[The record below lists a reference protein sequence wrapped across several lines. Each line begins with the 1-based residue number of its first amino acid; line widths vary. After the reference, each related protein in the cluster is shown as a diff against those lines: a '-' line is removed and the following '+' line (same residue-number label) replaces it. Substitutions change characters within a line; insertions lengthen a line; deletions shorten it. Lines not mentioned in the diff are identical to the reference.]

1 MEAPRPRPEA
11 PERRPNAAV
20 VLRIVRL
27 AARHRLRLAIAFAAA
42 ITAAG
47 FQLWIPQLLGQ
58 SVDRALALIGDPTI
72 DPGEA
77 RSQLI
82 ATGVLLIVAGGLR
95 GGFSMFYTY
104 LGESIG
110 QRIAYRLRM
119 AYYEQLQ
126 RLSFSYHDRVPVGD
140 ILARGILDLEGVRMF
155 VNTAMLR
162 TVYLS
167 ILIGAGAYLMIS
179 ANWQLGLISL
189 SFVPIVAW
197 RASVARMKLRRMWM
211 SRQEKMGELTTV
223 MEENLGGTRVV
234 RAFAAEDYEMAKFD
248 VKSNEALALSN
259 ATIGVWVRN
268 STFITF
274 VFLMVWAL
282 IVWIGGLQVIDGHM
296 SVGDLVIFL
305 AYMGMLQLPVR
316 QLGMMVNGYARATT
330 SGARLFEVLDLVPE
344 IRDKPDAKDLEVTK
358 GAVKF
363 NDVHFGYDDD
373 DEVLRGISFEA
384 RPGHTIGI
392 VGPPGSGKSTIAH
405 LIPRFYDCTAGTIT
419 VDGQDVRDVTLD
431 SLRHAVGVV
440 EQDTFMFSTTVYENV
455 AYGEPYGR
463 RADVEN
469 ATDLAQLHKYI
480 STLPLGYETL
490 VGERGV
496 TLSGGQRQR
505 LSIARSILLRP
516 SVIVFD
522 DSTAAID
529 AATEQ
534 RIRAALADVTRDRSV
549 IIISHRLSSLMH
561 ANEILFIEDGVVA
574 ERGSHEELITRGG
587 KYQELYELQIRPA
600 MDLERGGDRADEFTG
615 GPTS

>member
-1 MEAPRPRPEA
+1 M
-11 PERRPNAAV
+11 
-20 VLRIVRL
+20 
-27 AARHRLRLAIAFAAA
+27 
-42 ITAAG
+42 

-58 SVDRALALIGDPTI
+58 SVDRALALLSNPLVDVA
-72 DPGEA
+72 DA

-82 ATGVLLIVAGGLR
+82 WTGVLLVVAGGLR

-140 ILARGILDLEGVRMF
+140 ILTRGILDIEGVRMF

-167 ILIGAGAYLMIS
+167 VLIGAGAYLMIS
-179 ANWQLGLISL
+179 TNWQLGLVSL

-248 VKSNEALALSN
+248 VKSNEALSLSN

-274 VFLMVWAL
+274 VFLAVWAT
-282 IVWIGGLQVIDGHM
+282 IVWMGGLSVIDGDM
-296 SVGDLVIFL
+296 SVGDLVKFL

-344 IRDKPDAKDLEVTK
+344 IRDKPDAKDLEITR

-363 NDVHFGYDDD
+363 TDVHFGYNDE
-373 DEVLRGISFEA
+373 EVLKGISFES

-405 LIPRFYDCTAGTIT
+405 LIPRFYDCTSGTIT
-419 VDGQDVRDVTLD
+419 IDGQDVRDVTLD

-463 RADVEN
+463 RADVEQ

-480 STLPLGYETL
+480 STLPLGYDTL

-561 ANEILFIEDGVVA
+561 ANEILFIEDGEVA

-587 KYQELYELQIRPA
+587 KYQELYELQIRPE
-600 MDLERGGDRADEFTG
+600 MDLEQGSKAPGEFREG
-615 GPTS
+615 STS

>member
-1 MEAPRPRPEA
+1 METPRPRPEV
-11 PERRPNAAV
+11 PESRPNAAV

-27 AARHRLRLAIAFAAA
+27 AARHRLRLGIAF
-42 ITAAG
+42 TAAVTAAV

-58 SVDRALALIGDPTI
+58 SVDRALVLLDDPLV
-72 DPGEA
+72 DVAEA
-77 RSQLI
+77 RTQLI
-82 ATGVLLIVAGGLR
+82 WTGVLLVVAGGLR
-95 GGFSMFYTY
+95 GAFSMFYTY

-140 ILARGILDLEGVRMF
+140 ILTRGILDIEGVRMF

-162 TVYLS
+162 TAYLS
-167 ILIGAGAYLMIS
+167 ILIGAGAYVMIS
-179 ANWQLGLISL
+179 TNWQLGLISL

-197 RASVARMKLRRMWM
+197 RASVSRMKLRRMWM

-248 VKSNEALALSN
+248 VKSNEALSLSN

-274 VFLMVWAL
+274 VFLAVWAL
-282 IVWIGGLQVIDGHM
+282 IVWIGGLTVLDGNM
-296 SVGDLVIFL
+296 SVGELVTFL

-344 IRDKPDAKDLEVTK
+344 IRDKPNAKDLEVSQ
-358 GAVKF
+358 GAVKL
-363 NDVHFGYDDD
+363 NDVHFSYDD
-373 DEVLRGISFEA
+373 EPVLRGISFEA
-384 RPGHTIGI
+384 KPGHTVGI

-405 LIPRFYDCTAGTIT
+405 LIPRFYDCTSGSIT
-419 VDGQDVRDVTLD
+419 VDGQDIRDVTLD

-516 SVIVFD
+516 SVIIFD

-561 ANEILFIEDGVVA
+561 ADEILFIEDGVVV

-587 KYQELYELQIRPA
+587 KYQDLYELQIRPA
-600 MDLERGGDRADEFTG
+600 MDLEQGDGEPGEFPGESKT
-615 GPTS
+615 

>member
-1 MEAPRPRPEA
+1 M
-11 PERRPNAAV
+11 V
-20 VLRIVRL
+20 
-27 AARHRLRLAIAFAAA
+27 
-42 ITAAG
+42 
-47 FQLWIPQLLGQ
+47 
-58 SVDRALALIGDPTI
+58 
-72 DPGEA
+72 
-77 RSQLI
+77 
-82 ATGVLLIVAGGLR
+82 VAGGLR

-110 QRIAYRLRM
+110 QRVAYRLRM

-140 ILARGILDLEGVRMF
+140 ILTRGILDIEGVRMF

-167 ILIGAGAYLMIS
+167 VLIGAGAYLMIS

-248 VKSNEALALSN
+248 AKSNEALSLSN

-274 VFLMVWAL
+274 VFLAVWAL
-282 IVWIGGLQVIDGHM
+282 IVWIGGLSVIDGHM
-296 SVGDLVIFL
+296 SVGELVTFL

-330 SGARLFEVLDLVPE
+330 SGARLFEVLDIVPE
-344 IRDKPDAKDLEVTK
+344 IRDKPGAEDLVVSD

-363 NDVHFGYDDD
+363 SDVHFGYDDD
-373 DEVLRGISFEA
+373 EVLKGISFEA

-405 LIPRFYDCTAGTIT
+405 LIPRFYDCTSGSIT

-480 STLPLGYETL
+480 STLPLGYDTL

-529 AATEQ
+529 AATEN

-600 MDLERGGDRADEFTG
+600 MDLDSGDARPAGFSG